1 MITKREAPA
10 KINLGLHVVRKR
22 DDGYHDLETVFLRIG
37 WADLLTVRP
46 AETLTLTCSD
56 ASLPTDDGNLVLQAA
71 RLLADTYDV
80 TEGATLHLDKHLP
93 HGAGLGGG
101 SSDAATALRTLR
113 DLWAL
118 DASDADLHPLAAR
131 LGSDVPFFLGPKAA
145 YATGRGV
152 QLTSLVDPATDDLY
166 ELPFALVVAV
176 PPAAVSTAEAYRRVT
191 PRATGRPDLRAV
203 VLSNDLERWRAD
215 LTNDFE
221 ASVFDQYPAI
231 RHTKQALVNAGAGY
245 ASMSGS
251 GSAVFGVFTDEAQ
264 AHAATEA
271 LRTSGHRV
279 WHGVTG

>member
-1 MITKREAPA
+1 M
-10 KINLGLHVVRKR
+10 
-22 DDGYHDLETVFLRIG
+22 
-37 WADLLTVRP
+37 
-46 AETLTLTCSD
+46 
-56 ASLPTDDGNLVLQAA
+56 
-71 RLLADTYDV
+71 
-80 TEGATLHLDKHLP
+80 HLDKHLP

-101 SSDAATALRTLR
+101 SSDAATTLRALR
-113 DLWAL
+113 DLWSL
-118 DASDADLHPLAAR
+118 DAADADLHPLAAR

-145 YATGRGV
+145 YATGRGE
-152 QLTSLVDPATDDLY
+152 QLAPLTDPATGNLY

-203 VLSNDLERWRAD
+203 VLSNDLDRWRAD

-221 ASVFDQYPAI
+221 ASVFAQYPVI
-231 RHTKQALVNAGAGY
+231 RHTKQALVDAGAGY

-264 AHAATEA
+264 ARAATEA
-271 LRTSGHRV
+271 LRASGHRV